1 MVEEVPS
8 SRFCP
13 EDFIWDIHFYS
24 PGGTNTSGALE
35 HLRTRVF
42 PAARREVA
50 HVAIILT
57 DGQSKN
63 STLTAEEAKKLR
75 EMGVYVF
82 AVGIGAQTDVTE
94 LMDIASDPNEN
105 FVFHVDNFS
114 SLRNIRE
121 LLAIK
126 ACDGKVQWD
135 RILVI
140 IF

>member
-1 MVEEVPS
+1 MVEEVLS

-13 EDFIWDIHFYS
+13 EDFIWDIHFCS

-126 ACDGKVQWD
+126 ACDGK
-135 RILVI
+135 
-140 IF
+140 FH